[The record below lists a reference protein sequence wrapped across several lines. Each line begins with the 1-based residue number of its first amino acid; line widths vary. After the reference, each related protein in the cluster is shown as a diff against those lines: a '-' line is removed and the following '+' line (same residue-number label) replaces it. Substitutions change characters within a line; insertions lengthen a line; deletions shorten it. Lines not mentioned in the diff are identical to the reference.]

1 MSEIKTINTDVV
13 IVGAGIAG
21 LWLTNVL
28 KNNGLN
34 CILLETDAIGAN
46 QTINSQGMLH
56 SGVKYALQG
65 NMTYD
70 MQAISDSQALL
81 LWQQA
86 LMGQGSITLTENC
99 KLIDH
104 QYLWSNSKVSSKI
117 ANFFVSN
124 LLKSKVEKLTTNHY
138 PLPFN
143 IKQFTGSIYK
153 LHETVLNLPT
163 VLQELFVPIAKNC
176 LKINNINLELAPDNS
191 INKFF
196 IDVNGEQILLSA
208 KRYIFT
214 AGEGIKKFSD
224 MFKNGPKMQVRPLHM
239 VAVKS
244 KLLPILFGHNIAL
257 QTVPTITISSHRTID
272 NKVIWYCGGQ
282 IAEDGINKTNLE
294 QLVAFKKVLNFV
306 FPWVEF
312 NNSEYSW
319 GSFYI
324 NRAESLQPDG
334 KKPKTA
340 TWFELN
346 NAIFAW
352 PTKLVLAP
360 MMANDI
366 LGYLQKKLLLSPQEP
381 QEKLDVA
388 STELLEKLPKPSIA
402 VPWFNNL

>member
-1 MSEIKTINTDVV
+1 MAEIKTINTDVV

-34 CILLETDAIGAN
+34 CILLETDAIGSN

-65 NMTYD
+65 SVTSD
-70 MQAISDSQALL
+70 MRAISDSEALL

-86 LMGQGSITLTENC
+86 LSGQGSITLSENC

-104 QYLWSNSKVSSKI
+104 QYLWSNSKLSSKL

-124 LLKSKVEKLTTNHY
+124 LLKSKVEKLIFDNY
-138 PLPFN
+138 PLPFQT
-143 IKQFTGSIYK
+143 KQFTGSIYK
-153 LHETVLNLPT
+153 LHETVLNLPIL
-163 VLQELFVPIAKNC
+163 LQELFAPIAKNC
-176 LKINNINLELAPDNS
+176 LKINNINLELTPDQN

-196 IDVNGEQILLSA
+196 IDITGEQILLSA
-208 KRYIFT
+208 KQYIFT
-214 AGEGIKKFSD
+214 AGEGIQKFSN
-224 MFKNGPKMQVRPLHM
+224 MFKESPKTQVRPLHM

-244 KLLPILFGHNIAL
+244 KFLPMLFGHNIAL
-257 QTVPTITISSHRTID
+257 QTAPIITISSHKTID
-272 NKVIWYCGGQ
+272 NQIVWYCGGF
-282 IAEDGINKTNLE
+282 IAEDGVNKTSVE
-294 QLVAFKKVLNFV
+294 QLVAFKKVLKFI
-306 FPWVEF
+306 FPWLEF
-312 NNSEYSW
+312 NGSEYSW

-324 NRAESLQPDG
+324 NRAEHLQPDG
-334 KKPKTA
+334 KKPNAA
-340 TWFELN
+340 TWFKLK

-366 LGYLQKKLLLSPQEP
+366 FGYLQKKLSLN
-381 QEKLDVA
+381 
-388 STELLEKLPKPSIA
+388 STESLGGSNIELLEKLPKPIIA
-402 VPWFNNL
+402 APWFSNI